1 MKLKVPRDA
10 WHFAQRG
17 ETMEQALSVSQLNQY
32 IRMRLE
38 QDEVLQQVCVCGE
51 LSNVT
56 LHRSGHIYLK
66 IKDEQSVISGV
77 MFRFNAARLDFT
89 PTEGQRVIVYGCIT
103 VYEPAGSYQI
113 KISVMKLDG
122 QGQLYAAFE
131 KLKVKLD
138 KMGLFD
144 VAHKLALPKFPHTIG
159 VITSPTGAAVRDII
173 KVCSRRYPQA
183 EILLYPVLVQ
193 GEQAAPDLIKA
204 VEWFDA
210 NRAADVLIIGR
221 GGGSIEDL
229 WAFNNEALAYAVYNC
244 EIPTVSAVG
253 HEIDYTICDFVA
265 DVRAATPSMAAEL
278 VCPDRREYLQRIQ
291 ALRTRLGNA
300 LISKSNLLST
310 KFESLKNRQIWK
322 DESRMLS
329 RFYMLLDDRSETLY
343 RSVQQCIDRRTT
355 RFEKNVIK
363 LDALSPLSTLA
374 RGYAAVYDEKNKMI
388 TDFSDTHSGEHIT
401 VRLKNTTAD
410 CLVERVEVK

>member
-1 MKLKVPRDA
+1 
-10 WHFAQRG
+10 
-17 ETMEQALSVSQLNQY
+17 MEQTLSVSQLNQY

-38 QDEVLQQVCVCGE
+38 QDDVLQQICVSGE

-66 IKDEQSVISGV
+66 LKDDQSVISGV
-77 MFRFNAARLDFT
+77 MFRFNAARLDFV
-89 PTEGQRVIVYGCIT
+89 PKEGQRVIVYGCIS
-103 VYEPAGSYQI
+103 VYEPSGSYQI

-131 KLKVKLD
+131 RLKEKLSAQ
-138 KMGLFD
+138 GLFD
-144 VAHKLALPKFPHTIG
+144 PSHKRPLPKFPTKIG
-159 VITSPTGAAVRDII
+159 VITSPTGAAIRDII
-173 KVCSRRYPQA
+173 RVCGRRYPRA

-193 GEQAAPDLIKA
+193 GEQAAEDLCKA

-229 WAFNNEALAYAVYNC
+229 WAFNNEVLAYAVYNC

-265 DVRAATPSMAAEL
+265 DVRAATPSMAGEL
-278 VCPDRREYLQRIQ
+278 VCPDSREYIQ
-291 ALRTRLGNA
+291 KIIELKQRLGNSLA
-300 LISKSNLLST
+300 FKTELLST
-310 KFESLKNRQIWK
+310 RLLSLRAHPIWM
-322 DESRMLS
+322 DETRILS
-329 RFYMLLDDRSETLY
+329 RFYLRLDELNEQLHENINDLLHSKSE
-343 RSVQQCIDRRTT
+343 

-363 LDALSPLSTLA
+363 LDAFSPLSTLA
-374 RGYAAVYDEKNKMI
+374 RGYAAVFNEQKVIINNFDKIKQGDKI
-388 TDFSDTHSGEHIT
+388 S
-401 VRLKNTTAD
+401 VQLKESVAD
-410 CLVERVEVK
+410 CKVEKVERING

>member
-1 MKLKVPRDA
+1 
-10 WHFAQRG
+10 
-17 ETMEQALSVSQLNQY
+17 MEQALTVSQLNQY

-38 QDEVLQQVCVCGE
+38 GDEVLQQVCVCGE

-56 LHRSGHIYLK
+56 LHRSGHVYLK

-77 MFRFNAARLDFT
+77 MFRFNAGRLDFV
-89 PTEGQRVIVYGCIT
+89 PKEGQRVIAYGSIS

-131 KLKVKLD
+131 KLKGKLD

-144 VAHKLALPKFPHTIG
+144 PAHKVSLPKFPKTIG

-173 KVCSRRYPQA
+173 RVCSRRYPQA
-183 EILLYPVLVQ
+183 EILLFPALVQ
-193 GEQAAPDLIKA
+193 GDQAAPDLVRA

-229 WAFNNEALAYAVYNC
+229 WAFNDEALAYAIYNC

-253 HEIDYTICDFVA
+253 HEIDFTICDFVA

-278 VCPDRREYLQRIQ
+278 VCPDCREYIQ
-291 ALRTRLGNA
+291 TVYSLRKRLGNA
-300 LISKSNLLST
+300 LINKGELLT
-310 KFESLKNRQIWK
+310 ARLNAIRNHPIWK
-322 DESRMLS
+322 DETRLLASRYMTLDALS
-329 RFYMLLDDRSETLY
+329 ERLY
-343 RSVQQCIDRRTT
+343 SAVQRHLEYQSN
-355 RFEKNVIK
+355 RFEKSVIK
-363 LDALSPLSTLA
+363 LDALSPLATLA
-374 RGYAAVYDEKNKMI
+374 RGYATVYDENNDLI
-388 TDFSDTHSGEHIT
+388 SDPSGIAPGKRIR
-401 VRLKNTTAD
+401 VRLKNTTAG
-410 CLVERVEVK
+410 CLVEEVEVE